1 MFEPAGEFVFGA
13 ISKALAQLGDP
24 KIQKLIGLSIA
35 IAIAVFIV
43 LAGVAWWLIGWL
55 SGLHGWWADMA
66 QAGGLLATLVIA
78 WFTFP
83 ALAAAISAIFAD
95 RVIDAVE
102 ARYYPGRGAPY
113 EVSIG
118 AMIFDGL

>member
-1 MFEPAGEFVFGA
+1 MFGA

-35 IAIAVFIV
+35 LALAVFIAV
-43 LAGVAWWLIGWL
+43 GAVAWWLIGWL
-55 SGLHGWWADMA
+55 SGLSGWWGDIA
-66 QAGGLLATLVIA
+66 QAGGVLATLVIA

-83 ALAAAISAIFAD
+83 AVAAAISAIFAD

-102 ARYYPGRGAPY
+102 QRYYPGAVRLMKFP
-113 EVSIG
+113 S
-118 AMIFDGL
+118 GLRSSTASNWRYSR